1 MCGIREAGVQ
11 PSEKERMMYQKATMY
26 DVIRLIQKN
35 PKKTYTASELEALLN
50 AFAEGLEQR

>member
-1 MCGIREAGVQ
+1 
-11 PSEKERMMYQKATMY
+11 MMYQKATMY